1 MYINRNI
8 GILNIC
14 DDCDGMTIRI
24 KKEFVCFNFEYEIK
38 IKMNINV
45 AHSYSILHRI

>member
-8 GILNIC
+8 GILNI
-14 DDCDGMTIRI
+14 CDGMTIRI